1 MIRSPRIY
9 LAIDNCF
16 ASRRW
21 TAPGDWAAVVKDL
34 GLTCVEASADNE
46 CDPLYTTPEY
56 LSDWMEEV
64 RAVYAQTGV
73 KVVNLYSGH
82 GTYATT
88 GLAHADVRVRDRILN
103 DWLKVMSKL
112 AGRLGA
118 GMGFA
123 CHAFAAPVLQDP
135 AAYALAEKDL
145 YDRLAEL
152 AAYAHECGTRAVS
165 LEQMYA
171 PHMIPWT
178 VAGAVK
184 LLCEVY
190 DRARQ
195 PFYLTIDTGHMC
207 GQRKF
212 QRPTSERLLEL
223 LRQFQQTGS
232 QAGMWLGPQSAYDC
246 FRELAEHPEDGGA
259 NGLVQVEDEM
269 DRCPHLFARDE
280 DSNPYHWLERLGCYS
295 PIIHLQQTDGNTS
308 AHLPFT
314 RQWNATGII
323 QPDKVLHAL
332 AGSYAMP
339 QVEGL
344 PPRCDSVYLT
354 IEVFSATADLPID
367 ILARLEESVAYW
379 RQWVPRDGLTLDE
392 LLQNL
397 PAVRRGSHPM
407 TDSAK

>member
-1 MIRSPRIY
+1 MTRYPRIF

-21 TAPGDWAAVVKDL
+21 IAPRDWAAVIRNF
-34 GLTCVEASADNE
+34 GLFCVEASADNE
-46 CDPLYTTPEY
+46 CDPLYSTPEY
-56 LSDWMEEV
+56 MSDWVDEV
-64 RAVYAQTGV
+64 RAVYERTGV
-73 KVVNLYSGH
+73 RVVNLYSGH

-88 GLAHADVRVRDRILN
+88 GLAHPDVRVRDRILN
-103 DWLKVMSKL
+103 DWLKVMSEV

-123 CHAFAAPVLQDP
+123 CHAFADPVLQDP
-135 AAYALAEKDL
+135 GAFANAEEDL

-152 AAYAHECGTRAVS
+152 ATYAHECGTQAIS

-178 VAGAVK
+178 VAGAFK
-184 LLCEVY
+184 LLREVY

-195 PFYLTIDTGHMC
+195 PFYLTVDTGHMC

-212 QRPTSERLLEL
+212 LRPRSERLLEL

-232 QAGMWLGPQSAYDC
+232 QAGMWLGPKSAYDC
-246 FRELAEHPEDGGA
+246 FRKLAERPEYEMA
-259 NGLVQVEDEM
+259 NGFVRVEDEM
-269 DRCPHLFARDE
+269 DRYPYLFARDE
-280 DSNPYHWLERLGCYS
+280 DSNPYFWLEQLGCYS
-295 PIIHLQQTDGNTS
+295 PIIHLQQTAGNAS

-314 RQWNATGII
+314 KQWNATGII
-323 QPDKVLHAL
+323 HPGKVLQAL
-332 AGSYAMP
+332 ASSYAAP
-339 QVEGL
+339 QADGL

-354 IEVFSATADLPID
+354 IEVFSASADLSVD

-379 RQWVPRDGLTLDE
+379 RQWVPQDGVTLDE
-392 LLQNL
+392 LLQMDQRT
-397 PAVRRGSHPM
+397 VQ
-407 TDSAK
+407 